1 LSVRYRF
8 NDDIGRAR
16 IWPFGALSNIQRR
29 PANHHR
35 TA

>member
-1 LSVRYRF
+1 LSE
-8 NDDIGRAR
+8 DIGRAR

-29 PANHHR
+29 DANHQR